1 MSHCFHF
8 LQTTLAHLAPGKR
21 LHHDAARGHEI
32 YQTSVM
38 SAVMD
43 GLYEGSVTIGELA
56 RHGDFGVGTFNALDG
71 EMVALDGQFYRLT
84 DTGEVTRA
92 SADQLTP

>member
-1 MSHCFHF
+1 MSHCLHF

-71 EMVALDGQFYRLT
+71 EMVALDG
-84 DTGEVTRA
+84 
-92 SADQLTP
+92 